1 MKLIRMFAVITALVA
16 LSGCA
21 SNFVRPASEKL
32 TLGKSTSADIANL
45 VGKPTMQNDNA
56 VINGEKSRVMTYY
69 YNDGAKFWGLIIP
82 QRTLTYTLFKD
93 TMVGEEFNST
103 MDGENTEFDGSKAI
117 AIQKGKSTK
126 SDVIALL
133 GKPSG
138 EVIYPVIKDQ
148 NGRGLVYS
156 YSYARFAGIF
166 TSYNNYLLVVTL
178 DDKNIVSDV
187 SYKVDNVEKIKG

>member
-1 MKLIRMFAVITALVA
+1 MKLIRMFAVIAALVL

-32 TLGKSTSADIANL
+32 TLGKSTSSDITNL
-45 VGKPTMQNDNA
+45 VGKPTFQNDNT

-82 QRTLTYTLFKD
+82 QRTLTYTLFND

-103 MDGENTEFDGSKAI
+103 MDGENTEFDGSKAV

-138 EVIYPVIKDQ
+138 EVIYPVIKDK
-148 NGRGLVYS
+148 NGRGLVYA

-166 TSYNNYLLVVTL
+166 TSYNNYLLVVTFN
-178 DDKNIVSDV
+178 DKNIVSDV